1 MPEDHQDYAAVPI
14 QQLNDGTSIP
24 QLGFGTYDL
33 RGAEGSEAIAS
44 AIDAGY
50 RLLDTAY
57 NYENEGAVGAG
68 ILRSGTPREQLR
80 VTSKLPGRYQPH
92 KQAVQAVEESLYRAG
107 LDYFDLYL
115 IHWPNPKQGLYV
127 EAWRAL
133 IELRE
138 RGLLRS
144 IGVSNF
150 LPEHIHQLTEQTG
163 VTPSVN
169 QIEIHPWF
177 PQDEAIAWNLERG
190 IAVEAWSPVGRNS
203 DLQENP
209 VVAEIAAELGRSP
222 VQVILRWHLQR
233 GTIPLPKSASAER
246 QRENLRVFDFALS
259 QGHLDRI
266 AALAR
271 PDGRLA
277 GQDPAEYEEF

>member
-1 MPEDHQDYAAVPI
+1 MTDQIDIPART
-14 QQLNDGTSIP
+14 LNDGTTLP
-24 QLGFGTYDL
+24 ELGFGTYNL
-33 RGAEGSEAIAS
+33 RGSAGAESIAAAVRS
-44 AIDAGY
+44 GY

-68 ILRSGTPREQLR
+68 IAASGVDRDELR
-80 VTSKLPGRYQPH
+80 VTSKLPGRYH
-92 KQAVQAVEESLYRAG
+92 RYDKAVQAVEESLYRAG
-107 LDYFDLYL
+107 LDHFDLYL
-115 IHWPNPKQGLYV
+115 IHWPNPTQDVYV
-127 EAWRAL
+127 EAWQAL
-133 IELRE
+133 IDLRE

-150 LPEHIHQLTEQTG
+150 LPEHLDRLHRETG

-177 PQDEAIAWNLERG
+177 PQDDQIAANTERG

-203 DLQENP
+203 RLQEEP
-209 VVAEIAAELGRSP
+209 VVTEIAQELGRSP
-222 VQVILRWHLQR
+222 VQVILRWHLMR
-233 GTIPLPKSASAER
+233 GTIPLPKSADPAR
-246 QRENLRVFDFALS
+246 QRENLDVYDIELS
-259 QGHLDRI
+259 EEQMARI
-266 AALAR
+266 ASLAT